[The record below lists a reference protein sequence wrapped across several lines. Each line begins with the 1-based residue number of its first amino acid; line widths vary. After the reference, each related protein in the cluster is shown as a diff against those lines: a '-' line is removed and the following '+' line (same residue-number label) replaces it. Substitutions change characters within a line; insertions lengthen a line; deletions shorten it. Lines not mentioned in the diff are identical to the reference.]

1 MIEAINIIKQS
12 FAEYV
17 GIGAYMALFFISL
30 LYIYKKE
37 KNNTLQTN
45 KKDQPVDR
53 PALDG
58 SGFIESYSAGQML
71 YVSRPRYV
79 NSCLVRKRLIETLA
93 NHKDRLAVHRSAAV
107 DDLAAHIR

>member
-1 MIEAINIIKQS
+1 MMFVSGYKKKKK
-12 FAEYV
+12 V
-17 GIGAYMALFFISL
+17 
-30 LYIYKKE
+30 YKKE
-37 KNNTLQTN
+37 KNNTSQTN